1 METSYLRERKWFQ
14 PGRPGEQPKE
24 ESIMRKT
31 SRFTRVAISAGL
43 VVAVGAGVLGMTSF
57 ASAQISGPTT
67 ATQVVEVST
76 SEDMPTTIESSESGS
91 VQGYTGATSVRVSP
105 VAVAATALGMTE
117 AELRTELDAGK
128 SIAQVAES
136 KNVDVQVVIDALVAK
151 QQEHIAEHV
160 AEGKLTQSEADEK
173 LADLETRVTEMVNAT
188 PFPMK
193 GGPGGKGGHGGKMGH
208 IKAAS
213 EEVAAVLNLT
223 TEELATQ
230 LRDGKSLAA
239 IAEAQNVDISKV
251 KEVLTTEFKAHLDE
265 EVAEGEHTQAE
276 ADEKLAKFTSRLDDM
291 VNKARPE
298 GGMKGEGHRRGG
310 HGPRGM
316 GGGMHSPSMQGSAT
330 NA

>member
-1 METSYLRERKWFQ
+1 
-14 PGRPGEQPKE
+14 
-24 ESIMRKT
+24 MRTT
-31 SRFTRVAISAGL
+31 SRFTRVAVSAGL

-57 ASAQISGPTT
+57 ASAQISGPSP
-67 ATQVVEVST
+67 APQAVEVSK
-76 SEDMPTTIESSESGS
+76 SN
-91 VQGYTGATSVRVSP
+91 RVSP

-128 SIAQVAES
+128 SIAQVAEA
-136 KNVDVQVVIDALVAK
+136 KNVDLQVVIDALVAK

-160 AEGKLTQSEADEK
+160 AEGKLTQAEADEK
-173 LADLETRVTEMVNAT
+173 LANLETRVTEMVNAA

-193 GGPGGKGGHGGKMGH
+193 GGPGGRGGHGGKMGH

-251 KEVLTTEFKAHLDE
+251 KEVLTAEFTAHLDE
-265 EVAEGEHTQAE
+265 KVAEGEHTQAE
-276 ADEKLAKFTSRLDDM
+276 ADEKLAKFTTRLDDM
-291 VNKARPE
+291 VNKARPQ

-316 GGGMHSPSMQGSAT
+316 GGGMQSPYAQGSGT